1 MAILWAIWRQRNLR
15 VFQNEQLSIEQTLL
29 LVDDF
34 KKQWS
39 NNSIDVTNAS
49 LDYKHAL
56 SNDSS
61 SNHCCVLSNNCVV
74 SKDFQLFTCVV
85 DGAWQQVTRAGG
97 IAWVCFDE
105 YQLQVYQRGISARL
119 ASPLLAEAR
128 ALLEAIKWAI
138 TKKITGL
145 SLFTDCKVL
154 VDSCAQKY
162 CYD

>member
-29 LVDDF
+29 LDDDF

-61 SNHCCVLSNNCVV
+61 SNHCCVLANNCVV

-85 DGAWQQVTRAGG
+85 NGAWQQVTRAGG

-138 TKKITGL
+138 TKKIAGL